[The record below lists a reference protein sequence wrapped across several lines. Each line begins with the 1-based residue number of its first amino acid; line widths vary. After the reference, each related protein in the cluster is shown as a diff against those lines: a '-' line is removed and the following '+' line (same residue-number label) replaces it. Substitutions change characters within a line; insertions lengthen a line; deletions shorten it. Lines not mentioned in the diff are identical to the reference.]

1 MRLVLLYHGE
11 AEGAAGRCIGRTDL
25 PLSVH
30 ARRRAGQLADA
41 WPYPPASL
49 LVASSL
55 QRSRAMIEPFARRFG
70 RLPRVE
76 PRLDEMDFGSWEG
89 ELWSRLHDSRPA
101 DVHAWLADW
110 VGHAPAGGECF
121 AKVAERAGHWLAQT
135 EAEQGDDGLV
145 LVAGHAGPIRALLCL
160 ALGLPLQHAL
170 RLALG
175 HGRASALRQ
184 RHGRYEL
191 SYCNASRFEASLSG
205 EDS

>member
-1 MRLVLLYHGE
+1 MKLVLLYHGE
-11 AEGAAGRCIGRTDL
+11 PEGAAGRCIGRTDL
-25 PLSVH
+25 PLSAQGRRQ
-30 ARRRAGQLADA
+30 ARHLADA
-41 WPYPPASL
+41 WPYPPATC
-49 LVASSL
+49 LVGSSL
-55 QRSRAMIEPFARRFG
+55 RRSRAMLEPFARRFG

-76 PRLDEMDFGSWEG
+76 PRLDELDFGEWEG
-89 ELWSRLHDSRPA
+89 ELWSRLHEGRPA

-110 VGHAPAGGECF
+110 VGHAPPGGESF
-121 AKVAERAGHWLAQT
+121 ADLAARAGDWLAEI
-135 EAEQGDDGLV
+135 EAQQGPDGLV

-170 RLALG
+170 RLALA

>member
-11 AEGAAGRCIGRTDL
+11 PEGAAGRCIGRTDL
-25 PLSVH
+25 PLS
-30 ARRRAGQLADA
+30 AQGQRQAQRLADA
-41 WPYPPASL
+41 WPYPPATCLAGSGL
-49 LVASSL
+49 R
-55 QRSRAMIEPFARRFG
+55 RSRAMLEPFARRFG
-70 RLPRVE
+70 RLPRIDT
-76 PRLDEMDFGSWEG
+76 RLDEMDFGAWEG
-89 ELWSRLHDSRPA
+89 ELWSRLQQVRAA

-121 AKVAERAGHWLAQT
+121 AEVAARAGEWLAET
-135 EAEQGDDGLV
+135 EAREGPRGLV

-170 RLALG
+170 RLVLD

-205 EDS
+205 EVP